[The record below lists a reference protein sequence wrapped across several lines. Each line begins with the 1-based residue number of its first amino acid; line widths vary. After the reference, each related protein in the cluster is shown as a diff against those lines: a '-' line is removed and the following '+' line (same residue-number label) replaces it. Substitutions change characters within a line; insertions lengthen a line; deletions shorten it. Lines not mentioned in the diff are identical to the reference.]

1 MMLVEN
7 TENEL
12 ITMEELCSRLM
23 ISETTA
29 YKLMRS
35 GEIDAFKLGSH
46 WKIPVTALRDFILSR
61 RWKRAAK

>member
-1 MMLVEN
+1 MPIEN
-7 TENEL
+7 MENEL

-29 YKLMRS
+29 YRLMRN

-46 WKIPVTALRDFILSR
+46 WKIPATAPRDFILSR
-61 RWKRAAK
+61 RRKTAAR